1 MKPNNRSV
9 LKKQNLRKI
18 KERIK
23 KDVKVDKQISYNEF
37 FNILKE
43 YRINLKKH
51 KANPEMIEHTKSI
64 FNINLLNTRLNNLRY
79 DERYYK
85 RSFNEI
91 ETINNFY
98 MKQKEMTIYT
108 KYFIQEIEAI
118 PKSQRSIDINLL
130 KSLTLQSTFK
140 VSSVFEKTFL
150 AILKESQKTENLKEF
165 YEVLRKGNNTLDK
178 LFKMPMNN

>member
-43 YRINLKKH
+43 YRINLKKY

-85 RSFNEI
+85 RSFDEI
-91 ETINNFY
+91 EAINNFY
-98 MKQKEMTIYT
+98 MKQKEMTIDN
-108 KYFIQEIEAI
+108 IH
-118 PKSQRSIDINLL
+118 
-130 KSLTLQSTFK
+130 
-140 VSSVFEKTFL
+140 
-150 AILKESQKTENLKEF
+150 
-165 YEVLRKGNNTLDK
+165 
-178 LFKMPMNN
+178 